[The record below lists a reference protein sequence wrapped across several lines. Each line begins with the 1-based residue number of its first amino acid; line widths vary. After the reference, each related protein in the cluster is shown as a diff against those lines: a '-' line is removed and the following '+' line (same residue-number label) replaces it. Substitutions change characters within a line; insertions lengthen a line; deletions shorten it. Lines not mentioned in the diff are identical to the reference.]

1 MPMSQA
7 YVEKLKIPQMVQQNT
22 DNHETAFTVS
32 IDHVTTSTGISAAER
47 SVTALACVSEDSRP
61 EDFRRPGHMFPLLA
75 KRNGVLERDGHAEA
89 TVYLRRLAGLKEC
102 GLCCEIM
109 REDGTMM
116 RTPELSGLAK
126 RWGIKFITIRNLQAY
141 RKFHE
146 RLVDQ
151 VAEVNLPTKYGEFT
165 AYGFVSRL
173 DNAEMLTPKEV
184 GKRIKERRNEIGI
197 SMPELGRRVGVNKST
212 IQRYETDGVN
222 PNRSMII
229 NGLAEALQTTP
240 EWLTGLSEEKEVKD
254 EDGRTICEGEVL
266 DHLNS
271 FLDAVSRTVQPE
283 VQRRFLT
290 STLCLLI
297 DLFSITAQHY
307 GRTLNEIDR
316 LAGDETLKKSIQQYT
331 ILYGAKER
339 YLSQGQN

>member
-1 MPMSQA
+1 M
-7 YVEKLKIPQMVQQNT
+7 
-22 DNHETAFTVS
+22 
-32 IDHVTTSTGISAAER
+32 
-47 SVTALACVSEDSRP
+47 
-61 EDFRRPGHMFPLLA
+61 
-75 KRNGVLERDGHAEA
+75 
-89 TVYLRRLAGLKEC
+89 
-102 GLCCEIM
+102 
-109 REDGTMM
+109 
-116 RTPELSGLAK
+116 
-126 RWGIKFITIRNLQAY
+126 
-141 RKFHE
+141 
-146 RLVDQ
+146 
-151 VAEVNLPTKYGEFT
+151 
-165 AYGFVSRL
+165 

-229 NGLAEALQTTP
+229 NGLADALQTTP
-240 EWLTGLSEEKEVKD
+240 GWLTGLSEEKEVKD

-271 FLDAVSRTVQPE
+271 FWDAVNRTVQPE

-307 GRTLNEIDR
+307 GRTLNEIDLLVYETSNR
-316 LAGDETLKKSIQQYT
+316 IKDGNNKEVQLTNKATTTLANDAKIADAVKALGNTDATLATNNKTATVTLPNVSGVTYTASVTSGGTYTATATVAVAGNTLTVTAGTPDFAAGNTVKVTVKVDAGSGTTAGTQQTKVITLTLK
-331 ILYGAKER
+331 A
-339 YLSQGQN
+339 

>member
-1 MPMSQA
+1 M
-7 YVEKLKIPQMVQQNT
+7 
-22 DNHETAFTVS
+22 
-32 IDHVTTSTGISAAER
+32 
-47 SVTALACVSEDSRP
+47 
-61 EDFRRPGHMFPLLA
+61 
-75 KRNGVLERDGHAEA
+75 
-89 TVYLRRLAGLKEC
+89 
-102 GLCCEIM
+102 
-109 REDGTMM
+109 
-116 RTPELSGLAK
+116 
-126 RWGIKFITIRNLQAY
+126 
-141 RKFHE
+141 
-146 RLVDQ
+146 
-151 VAEVNLPTKYGEFT
+151 
-165 AYGFVSRL
+165 

-229 NGLAEALQTTP
+229 NGLADALQTTP

-297 DLFSITAQHY
+297 DLFSVTAQHY

-316 LAGDETLKKSIQQYT
+316 LAGDEILKKSIQQYT
-331 ILYGAKER
+331 IHVDDIIVPVYRREMEAPIEDMKRFLDGLLHIFDKGRTRVDTVYLYNILHDAQVR
-339 YLSQGQN
+339 LNAANNSVAP